1 MKLKR
6 FLTGVLSAV
15 MALSVCALPAAAA
28 ESQVTFDVNKN
39 VGSLTITKLEQT
51 QTQSEAGKGEGS
63 PLAGVTFT
71 AYKIADISQS
81 YEDGKPTLAYDLD
94 ATLKNKGLDNGI
106 FNGNSNGNSDMID
119 KNTGLIDSKLLYD
132 EINKTFSTLTADE
145 KAAMQKG
152 DPQKTNDAGVASFT
166 ELPLGIYM
174 IEETAAPSQILT
186 RTANF
191 VVSIPMVQTTENGQ
205 EWVYDVEAS
214 PKNVATY
221 GGVSLVKTG
230 TTAGSRAKAVAVPNV
245 LFRLDKE
252 TSDGVWEAVDLN
264 DAIRVTAGKNSQTE
278 EATTKGYLTT
288 SDTGTITIES
298 GLAPGK
304 YRFVEIS
311 ASNGYVANTDE
322 NANIFTVEKDSEGK
336 LVTKVGGQKVESVS
350 VTNEK
355 PDLDKNVADRKG
367 DTTNNGADYAIG
379 DAVPYTLTIYVPAN
393 IAKMATFKVVDTVK
407 ASQQAY
413 NEGSFKVTYNGG
425 TDGADIDI
433 PADKYAAAVITTD
446 AAKDVSSFTIDFKPK
461 GADGKVGGLDEAFA
475 GKAITITYTT
485 TLKDGAVTDK
495 SGNINKAQLSY
506 SNKTDIGADGK
517 EIPNPG
523 NPYEIHNES
532 VVYTFQTG
540 IYKVNESNA
549 AMQGVTFALYKAVDE
564 TTDKE
569 TTWTDN
575 SDEDGRNTKTGVT
588 FAGKNIEYASADEV
602 KAAGLNTA
610 KKWIKVY
617 EKESDANGKITYK
630 GLPNGV
636 YKWVETKT
644 QTGYNLLKE
653 PVDATLNV
661 NYKAEWTEGMSYSK
675 DGKLIKRTYDET
687 NTTYDNAAAEKSYT
701 VVNRRGFQ
709 LPVTGGFGT
718 LLFSGIGVL
727 LVLAGVA
734 VLFSMKKKNDRA

>member
-28 ESQVTFDVNKN
+28 ESQVTFDVSKT

-51 QTQSEAGKGEGS
+51 QTQSAAGKGEGS

-71 AYKIADISQS
+71 AYKIADIRQS
-81 YEDGKPTLAYDLD
+81 YEGGKPTLAYDLA
-94 ATLKNKGLDNGI
+94 ATLKGKELDDNI
-106 FNGNSNGNSDMID
+106 FNGTGMID
-119 KNTGLIDSKLLYD
+119 SQTGLIDSKKLYE
-132 EINKTFSTLTADE
+132 EINKTFSTLTDDE

-152 DPQKTNDAGVASFT
+152 EPQTTDKTGVASFKG
-166 ELPLGIYM
+166 LPLGIYM

-191 VVSIPMVQTTENGQ
+191 VVSIPMVQTTDNGQ
-205 EWVYDVEAS
+205 EWVYDVQAK

-230 TTAGSRAKAVAVPNV
+230 TTAGSRADVAVPNV

-252 TSDGVWEAVDLN
+252 TSDRAWEAVDLN
-264 DAIRVTAGKNSQTE
+264 DAIKVTVGKNSQTDD
-278 EATTKGYLTT
+278 ATKGYLTT
-288 SDTGTITIES
+288 SDKGTITIES

-322 NANIFTVEKDSEGK
+322 NANIFTVEKGSDGN
-336 LVTKVGGQKVESVS
+336 LVTKVGGKKVESVS

-355 PDLDKNVADRKG
+355 PDLNKIVAGRKG
-367 DTTNNGADYAIG
+367 GTTNNDADYAIG
-379 DAVPYTLTIYVPAN
+379 DTVPYTLTIYVPAN
-393 IAKMATFKVVDTVK
+393 IAKMATFKVVDTVT

-413 NEGSFKVTYNGG
+413 NKDSLKVTYNGG
-425 TDGADIDI
+425 TDGADIDV
-433 PADKYAAAVITTD
+433 PANIYEAVIATD
-446 AAKDVSSFTIDFKPK
+446 ATNNVSSFTIDFKPK
-461 GADGKVGGLDEAFA
+461 EANGKVGGLGETFA
-475 GKAITITYTT
+475 DKAITITYTT

-523 NPYEIHNES
+523 NPYEIHDES

-540 IYKVNESNA
+540 IYKVNESNTP
-549 AMQGVTFALYKAVDE
+549 MQGVTFALYKAVDE

-575 SDEDGRNTKTGVT
+575 SDGDGRDTKTGVT
-588 FAGKNIEYASADEV
+588 FAGRNIEYASADEV
-602 KAAGLNTA
+602 KAAGLDTA
-610 KKWIKVY
+610 NKWIKVY
-617 EKESDANGKITYK
+617 EKESDTEGKITYK

-644 QTGYNLLKE
+644 QTGYNLLKD

-661 NYKAEWTEGMSYSK
+661 SYKAEWTVGASYSE
-675 DGKLIKRTYDET
+675 DGTLIKRTYNEAT
-687 NTTYDNAAAEKSYT
+687 TTYDSDAAVKSYT

>member
-28 ESQVTFDVNKN
+28 ESQVTFDVNKK

-51 QTQSEAGKGEGS
+51 QTQSEEGKGEGS

-94 ATLKNKGLDNGI
+94 KTLKDKELNDSI
-106 FNGNSNGNSDMID
+106 FNGNLGMID
-119 KNTGLIDSKLLYD
+119 SKTGLIDSKLLYE
-132 EINKTFSTLTADE
+132 EINKTFSKLSESE
-145 KAAMQKG
+145 KATMKQGK
-152 DPQKTNDAGVASFT
+152 PQTTDKTGVASFKG
-166 ELPLGIYM
+166 LPLGIYM

-205 EWVYDVEAS
+205 EWVYDVQAK

-230 TTAGSRAKAVAVPNV
+230 TTAGNREDAVAVPNV

-252 TSDGVWEAVDLN
+252 TSNGTWEAVDLT
-264 DAIRVTAGKNSQTE
+264 DAIKVTAGKKSQTDG
-278 EATTKGYLTT
+278 ATTRGYLTT
-288 SDTGTITIES
+288 SDVGTITIES

-322 NANIFTVEKDSEGK
+322 NANIFTVEKGSDGN
-336 LVTKVGGQKVESVS
+336 LVTKVDNKKVESVP

-355 PDLDKNVADRKG
+355 PDLDKIVAGRKG
-367 DTTNNGADYAIG
+367 GTTNNDADYAIG
-379 DAVPYTLTIYVPAN
+379 DTVPYTLTIHVPAN

-425 TDGADIDI
+425 TDGADIDV
-433 PADKYAAAVITTD
+433 PANKYAAVAITTD
-446 AAKDVSSFTIDFKPK
+446 AANDVSSFTIDFKPK
-461 GADGKVGGLDEAFA
+461 DTDGKVGGLDNAFA

-523 NPYEIHNES
+523 NPYEIHDES

-540 IYKVNESNA
+540 IYKVNESNT
-549 AMQGVTFALYKAVDE
+549 AMQGVTFALYKEINTA
-564 TTDKE
+564 TDKE
-569 TTWTDN
+569 ITWTGD
-575 SDEDGRNTKTGVT
+575 DRNEKKGVT
-588 FAGKNIEYASADEV
+588 FAGRNIEYASADEV

-610 KKWIKVY
+610 NKWIKVY
-617 EKESDANGKITYK
+617 EKESDTEGKITYK

-661 NYKAEWTEGMSYSK
+661 TYKAEWTVGTSYSE

-687 NTTYDNAAAEKSYT
+687 TTTYDSAAAVKSYT

>member
-28 ESQVTFDVNKN
+28 ESQVTFDVNKK

-51 QTQSEAGKGEGS
+51 QTQSEEGRGEGS

-94 ATLKNKGLDNGI
+94 KTLKNKELNDSI
-106 FNGNSNGNSDMID
+106 FNGNLGMID
-119 KNTGLIDSKLLYD
+119 SKTGLIDSKLLYE
-132 EINKTFSTLTADE
+132 EINKTFSKLSESE
-145 KAAMQKG
+145 KATMKQVK
-152 DPQKTNDAGVASFT
+152 PQTTDKTGVASFKG
-166 ELPLGIYM
+166 LPLGIYM

-205 EWVYDVEAS
+205 EWVYDVQAK

-230 TTAGSRAKAVAVPNV
+230 TTAGNREDAVAVPNV

-252 TSDGVWEAVDLN
+252 TSNGTWEAVDLT
-264 DAIRVTAGKNSQTE
+264 DAIKVTAGKKSQTDG
-278 EATTKGYLTT
+278 ATTRGYLTT
-288 SDTGTITIES
+288 SDVGTITIES

-322 NANIFTVEKDSEGK
+322 NANIFTVEKGSDGN
-336 LVTKVGGQKVESVS
+336 LVTKVGDKQVESVS

-355 PDLDKNVADRKG
+355 PDLDKNVADQKG
-367 DTTNNGADYAIG
+367 GTTNNGADYAIG
-379 DAVPYTLTIYVPAN
+379 DAVPYTLTIHVPAN

-413 NEGSFKVTYNGG
+413 NQGSFKVTYNGG
-425 TDGADIDI
+425 ADGADIDV

-446 AAKDVSSFTIDFKPK
+446 ATNDVSSFTIDFKPK
-461 GADGKVGGLDEAFA
+461 DADRKVGGLDDTFA

-485 TLKDGAVTDK
+485 TLKDGAATNK

-506 SNKTDIGADGK
+506 SNKTDIDADGK

-532 VVYTFQTG
+532 IVYTFQTG
-540 IYKVNESNA
+540 IYKVNESNT
-549 AMQGVTFALYKAVDE
+549 AMQGVTFALYKEVD
-564 TTDKE
+564 TATDKE
-569 TTWTDN
+569 ITWTGD
-575 SDEDGRNTKTGVT
+575 DRNEKKGIT
-588 FAGKNIEYASADEV
+588 FAGKNIEYASDDEV
-602 KAAGLNTA
+602 KAAGLATA

-617 EKESDANGKITYK
+617 EKESGADGKITYK

-653 PVDATLNV
+653 PVDATLDV
-661 NYKAEWTEGMSYSK
+661 NYKAEWKVDTAYSK
-675 DGKLIKRTYDET
+675 DGKLIKRTYDEAS
-687 NTTYDNAAAEKSYT
+687 TTYNSDAAVKSYT

-734 VLFSMKKKNDRA
+734 VLFSMKKKNHRA

>member
-28 ESQVTFDVNKN
+28 ERQVTFDVNKK

-51 QTQSEAGKGEGS
+51 QTQSEEGRGEGS

-71 AYKIADISQS
+71 AYKIADIKQS
-81 YEDGKPTLAYDLD
+81 YEDGKATLAYDLN
-94 ATLKNKGLDNGI
+94 ATLKGKGLDNSI
-106 FNGNSNGNSDMID
+106 FNGNSSMID
-119 KNTGLIDSKLLYD
+119 SKTGLIDSKLLYD
-132 EINKTFSTLTADE
+132 EINKKFSTLTNDE
-145 KAAMQKG
+145 KAAMKQG
-152 DPQKTNDAGVASFT
+152 DPQTTNDAGVASFT

-205 EWVYDVEAS
+205 EWVYNVKAS

-230 TTAGSRAKAVAVPNV
+230 TTAGSRENGVAVPNV

-252 TSDGVWEAVDLN
+252 TSDGVWETVDLN
-264 DAIRVTAGKNSQTE
+264 DAIKVTAGKKSQTDDP
-278 EATTKGYLTT
+278 TTKGYLTT
-288 SDTGTITIES
+288 SDAGTITIES

-311 ASNGYVANTDE
+311 ASNGYVANTDA
-322 NANIFTVEKDSEGK
+322 NANIFTVEKDSDGS
-336 LVTKVGGQKVESVS
+336 LITKVGGKKVESVS

-355 PDLDKNVADRKG
+355 PDLDKKVPDQKG
-367 DTTNNGADYAIG
+367 GTTNNDADYAIG
-379 DAVPYTLTIYVPAN
+379 DAVPYTLTIHVPAN

-407 ASQQAY
+407 ASQQEY
-413 NEGSFKVTYNGG
+413 NKDSFKVTYNGG

-446 AAKDVSSFTIDFKPK
+446 TTNDVSSFTIDFKPK
-461 GADGKVGGLDEAFA
+461 GADEKVGGLDDTFA

-523 NPYEIHNES
+523 NPYEIHDES

-540 IYKVNESNA
+540 IYKVNESNT
-549 AMQGVTFALYKAVDE
+549 AMQGVTFALYKEVNTA
-564 TTDKE
+564 TDKE
-569 TTWTDN
+569 ITWTGD
-575 SDEDGRNTKTGVT
+575 DRNEKKGIT
-588 FAGKNIEYASADEV
+588 FAGKNTEYASDDEV

-617 EKESDANGKITYK
+617 EKESGEDGKITYK

-661 NYKAEWTEGMSYSK
+661 NYQAEWTVGTSYSE
-675 DGKLIKRTYDET
+675 DGTLIKRTYNEAT
-687 NTTYDNAAAEKSYT
+687 TTYDSDAAVKSYT

>member
-28 ESQVTFDVNKN
+28 ERQVTFDVNKK

-51 QTQSEAGKGEGS
+51 QTQSEAGTGEGS

-71 AYKIADISQS
+71 AYKIADIKQS
-81 YEDGKPTLAYDLD
+81 YEGGKATLAYDLA
-94 ATLKNKGLDNGI
+94 ATLKNKGLNDNI
-106 FNGNSNGNSDMID
+106 FNGTGMID
-119 KNTGLIDSKLLYD
+119 NKTGLIDSKKLYE
-132 EINKTFSTLTADE
+132 EINKTFGTLTDDE
-145 KAAMQKG
+145 KAAMKQG
-152 DPQKTNDAGVASFT
+152 DPQTTDKTGVASFKG
-166 ELPLGIYM
+166 LPLGIYM

-191 VVSIPMVQTTENGQ
+191 VVSIPMVQTTDNGQ
-205 EWVYDVEAS
+205 EWVYDVQAK

-230 TTAGSRAKAVAVPNV
+230 TTAGSRADAAVPNV

-252 TSDGVWEAVDLN
+252 TSDRAWEAVDLN
-264 DAIRVTAGKNSQTE
+264 DAIKVTVGKNSQTDD
-278 EATTKGYLTT
+278 ATKGYLTT
-288 SDTGTITIES
+288 SDAGTITIES

-311 ASNGYVANTDE
+311 ASNGYIANTDE

-336 LVTKVGGQKVESVS
+336 LVTKVGDKTVESVS

-355 PDLDKNVADRKG
+355 PDLDKKVADRKG
-367 DTTNNGADYAIG
+367 GTTNNDADYAIG
-379 DAVPYTLTIYVPAN
+379 DTVPYTLTIYVPAN

-413 NEGSFKVTYNGG
+413 NKDSFKVKYNGG
-425 TDGADIDI
+425 PNGADIDV
-433 PADKYAAAVITTD
+433 PADKYAAAVIATDTTN
-446 AAKDVSSFTIDFKPK
+446 DVSSFTIDFKPK
-461 GADGKVGGLDEAFA
+461 DTDGKVGGLDETFA

-523 NPYEIHNES
+523 NPYEIHDES

-540 IYKVNESNA
+540 IYKVNESDTP
-549 AMQGVTFALYKAVDE
+549 MQGVTFALYKEVDPA
-564 TTDKE
+564 TDTE
-569 TTWTDN
+569 IAWAGD
-575 SDEDGRNTKTGVT
+575 DRNEKKGIT

-602 KAAGLNTA
+602 KAAGLDTA
-610 KKWIKVY
+610 NKWIKVY
-617 EKESDANGKITYK
+617 EKESDTDGKITYK

-644 QTGYNLLKE
+644 QTGYNLLKD

-661 NYKAEWTEGMSYSK
+661 DYKAKWTVGTSYSE
-675 DGKLIKRTYDET
+675 DGTLIKRTYNEA
-687 NTTYDNAAAEKSYT
+687 TTIYDSAAAVKSYT
-701 VVNRRGFQ
+701 VVNRKGFQ

>member
-28 ESQVTFDVNKN
+28 ESQVTFDVNKK

-51 QTQSEAGKGEGS
+51 QKQSEAGNVEGS

-71 AYKIADISQS
+71 AYKIADIKQS
-81 YEDGKPTLAYDLD
+81 YEDGKATLAYDLA
-94 ATLKNKGLDNGI
+94 ATLKDKELEDSI
-106 FNGNSNGNSDMID
+106 FNGNSEMFDS
-119 KNTGLIDSKLLYD
+119 KTGLIDSKKLYE
-132 EINKTFSTLTADE
+132 EINKTFSKLSESE
-145 KAAMQKG
+145 KAAMKKG
-152 DPQKTNDAGVASFT
+152 EPQTTDNTGVASFK

-205 EWVYDVEAS
+205 EWVYDVKAS

-230 TTAGSRAKAVAVPNV
+230 TTAGNRADAVAVPNV

-252 TSDGVWEAVDLN
+252 TSGGTWEAVDLT
-264 DAIRVTAGKNSQTE
+264 DAIKVAAGTKSQTG

-288 SDTGTITIES
+288 SDAGTITIES

-322 NANIFTVEKDSEGK
+322 NANIFTVEKGSDGT
-336 LVTKVGGQKVESVS
+336 LVTKVGDKEVKSVP

-355 PDLDKNVADRKG
+355 PDLDKIVAGRKG
-367 DTTNNGADYAIG
+367 GTTNNDADYAIG
-379 DAVPYTLTIYVPAN
+379 DTVPYTLTIHVPAN

-425 TDGADIDI
+425 TDGADIDV
-433 PADKYAAAVITTD
+433 PANQYAAAVITTD
-446 AAKDVSSFTIDFKPK
+446 ATNDVSSFTIDFKPK
-461 GADGKVGGLDEAFA
+461 GADGKVGGLGETFE

-540 IYKVNESNA
+540 IYKVNESNT
-549 AMQGVTFALYKAVDE
+549 AMQGVTFALYKEVD
-564 TTDKE
+564 TATDKE
-569 TTWTDN
+569 ITWTGD
-575 SDEDGRNTKTGVT
+575 DRNEKKGIT
-588 FAGKNIEYASADEV
+588 FAGKNIEYASDDEV
-602 KAAGLNTA
+602 KAAGLATA

-617 EKESDANGKITYK
+617 EKESGADGKITYK

-661 NYKAEWTEGMSYSK
+661 NYKAEWKEDTAYSE

-687 NTTYDNAAAEKSYT
+687 NTIYDNAAAVKSYT

>member
-28 ESQVTFDVNKN
+28 ESQVTFDVNKK

-51 QTQSEAGKGEGS
+51 QKQSEAGNGEGS

-71 AYKIADISQS
+71 AYKIADIKQS
-81 YEDGKPTLAYDLD
+81 YEDGKATLAYDLA
-94 ATLKNKGLDNGI
+94 ATLKDKELEDSI
-106 FNGNSNGNSDMID
+106 FNGNSEMFDS
-119 KNTGLIDSKLLYD
+119 KTGLIDSKKLYE
-132 EINKTFSTLTADE
+132 EINKTFSKLSESE
-145 KAAMQKG
+145 KAAMEKG
-152 DPQKTNDAGVASFT
+152 EPQTTDNTGVASFK

-205 EWVYDVEAS
+205 EWVYDVKAS

-230 TTAGSRAKAVAVPNV
+230 TTAGNRADAVAVPNV

-252 TSDGVWEAVDLN
+252 TSGGTWEAVDLT
-264 DAIRVTAGKNSQTE
+264 DAIKVAAGTKSQTG

-288 SDTGTITIES
+288 SDAGTITIES

-322 NANIFTVEKDSEGK
+322 NANIFTVEKGSDGT
-336 LVTKVGGQKVESVS
+336 LVTKVGDKEVKSVP

-355 PDLDKNVADRKG
+355 PDLDKIVAGRKG
-367 DTTNNGADYAIG
+367 GTTNNDADYAIG
-379 DAVPYTLTIYVPAN
+379 DTVPYTLTIHVPAN

-425 TDGADIDI
+425 TDGADIDV
-433 PADKYAAAVITTD
+433 PANQYAAAVITTD
-446 AAKDVSSFTIDFKPK
+446 ATNDVSSFTIDFKPK
-461 GADGKVGGLDEAFA
+461 GADGKVGGLGETFE

-540 IYKVNESNA
+540 IYKVNESNT
-549 AMQGVTFALYKAVDE
+549 AMQGVTFALYKEVD
-564 TTDKE
+564 TATDKE
-569 TTWTDN
+569 ITWTGD
-575 SDEDGRNTKTGVT
+575 DRNEKKGIT
-588 FAGKNIEYASADEV
+588 FAGKNIEYASDDEV
-602 KAAGLNTA
+602 KAAGLATA

-617 EKESDANGKITYK
+617 EKESGADGKITYK

-661 NYKAEWTEGMSYSK
+661 NYKAEWKEDTAYSE

-687 NTTYDNAAAEKSYT
+687 NTIYDNAAAVKSYT

>member
-28 ESQVTFDVNKN
+28 ESQVTFDVNKK

-71 AYKIADISQS
+71 AYKIATISQS
-81 YEDGKPTLAYDLD
+81 YEGGKPTLAYDLA
-94 ATLKNKGLDNGI
+94 ATLKNKGLNDNI
-106 FNGNSNGNSDMID
+106 FNGTGMID
-119 KNTGLIDSKLLYD
+119 SKTGLIDSKSLYE
-132 EINKTFSTLTADE
+132 EINKTFSTLSDSE
-145 KAAMQKG
+145 KATMKRG
-152 DPQKTNDAGVASFT
+152 DPQTTNDDGVASFT
-166 ELPLGIYM
+166 KLPLGIYM

-191 VVSIPMVQTTENGQ
+191 VVSIPMVQTTDNGQ
-205 EWVYDVEAS
+205 EWVYDVQAK

-252 TSDGVWEAVDLN
+252 TSDGTWEAVDLT
-264 DAIRVTAGKNSQTE
+264 DAIKVTAGTKSQ
-278 EATTKGYLTT
+278 GYLTT
-288 SDTGTITIES
+288 SNEGTITIES

-322 NANIFTVEKDSEGK
+322 NANIFTVEKGSDGN
-336 LVTKVGGQKVESVS
+336 LVTKVDGTKVESVS

-355 PDLDKNVADRKG
+355 PDLDKKVPDRE
-367 DTTNNGADYAIG
+367 DATTNNDADYAIG

-407 ASQQAY
+407 ASQQEY
-413 NEGSFKVTYNGG
+413 NRDSFKVTYNGG
-425 TDGADIDI
+425 TDGADIDV
-433 PADKYAAAVITTD
+433 PANKYAAVAITTD
-446 AAKDVSSFTIDFKPK
+446 AANDVSSFTIDFKPK
-461 GADGKVGGLDEAFA
+461 DTDGKVGGLDNAFA

-523 NPYEIHNES
+523 NPYEIHDES

-540 IYKVNESNA
+540 IYKVNESNTP
-549 AMQGVTFALYKAVDE
+549 MQGVTFALYKAVDE

-569 TTWTDN
+569 TTWTDD
-575 SDEDGRNTKTGVT
+575 SDENGRKTKTGVT
-588 FAGKNIEYASADEV
+588 FAGRNIEYASADEV

-610 KKWIKVY
+610 NKWIKVY
-617 EKESDANGKITYK
+617 EKASDTDGKITYK

-661 NYKAEWTEGMSYSK
+661 NYQAEWTVGTSYSE
-675 DGKLIKRTYDET
+675 DGTLIKRTYNEAT
-687 NTTYDNAAAEKSYT
+687 TTYDSDAAVKSYT

>member
-15 MALSVCALPAAAA
+15 MALSVCALPAAA
-28 ESQVTFDVNKN
+28 ESQVTFDVNKT

-51 QTQSEAGKGEGS
+51 QTQSEAGNGEGS

-81 YEDGKPTLAYDLD
+81 YEGGKPTLVYDLD
-94 ATLKNKGLDNGI
+94 ATLKGKGLADSI
-106 FNGNSNGNSDMID
+106 FNGNSEMFDSE
-119 KNTGLIDSKLLYD
+119 TGLIDSKKLYE
-132 EINKTFSTLTADE
+132 EINKTFSKLSESE
-145 KAAMQKG
+145 KAAMKKG
-152 DPQKTNDAGVASFT
+152 EPQTTDNTGVASFKG
-166 ELPLGIYM
+166 LPLGIYM

-205 EWVYDVEAS
+205 EWVYDVQAK

-230 TTAGSRAKAVAVPNV
+230 TTAGSRANGVAVPNV

-252 TSDGVWEAVDLN
+252 TSNGVWEAVDLT
-264 DAIRVTAGKNSQTE
+264 DAIKVTAGTKSQTG

-288 SDTGTITIES
+288 SDAGTITIES

-311 ASNGYVANTDE
+311 ASNGYIANTDE

-336 LVTKVGGQKVESVS
+336 LVTKVGDKTVESVS

-355 PDLDKNVADRKG
+355 PDLDKKVADRKG
-367 DTTNNGADYAIG
+367 GTTNNDADYAIG
-379 DAVPYTLTIYVPAN
+379 DTVPYTLTIYVPEN

-413 NEGSFKVTYNGG
+413 NKDSFKVKYNGG
-425 TDGADIDI
+425 ADGVDIDV
-433 PADKYAAAVITTD
+433 PANQYAAAVIATDTTN
-446 AAKDVSSFTIDFKPK
+446 DVSSFTIDFKPK
-461 GADGKVGGLDEAFA
+461 DTDGKVGGLDEAFA

-485 TLKDGAVTDK
+485 TLKEGAVTDK

-523 NPYEIHNES
+523 NPYEIHDES

-540 IYKVNESNA
+540 IYKVNESNTP
-549 AMQGVTFALYKAVDE
+549 MQGVTFALYKAVDE

-569 TTWTDN
+569 ITWTGD
-575 SDEDGRNTKTGVT
+575 DRNEKKGVT
-588 FAGKNIEYASADEV
+588 FAGKKIEYASADEV
-602 KAAGLNTA
+602 KAAGLGTT

-617 EKESDANGKITYK
+617 EKESDTEGKITYK

-661 NYKAEWTEGMSYSK
+661 NYKAEWTVGTAYSK
-675 DGKLIKRTYDET
+675 EGKLIKRTYDKT
-687 NTTYDNAAAEKSYT
+687 KTTYDNDAAVKSYT
-701 VVNRRGFQ
+701 VVNRKGFQ

>member
-28 ESQVTFDVNKN
+28 ESQVTFDVNKK

-51 QTQSEAGKGEGS
+51 QTQSEAGTVEGS

-81 YEDGKPTLAYDLD
+81 YEGGKATLAYDLN
-94 ATLKNKGLDNGI
+94 ATLKGKGLDDSI
-106 FNGNSNGNSDMID
+106 FNGNSGMID
-119 KNTGLIDSKLLYD
+119 IKTGLIDSKSLYE
-132 EINKTFSTLTADE
+132 EINKTFSKLTNDE
-145 KAAMQKG
+145 KAAMKQGK
-152 DPQKTNDAGVASFT
+152 PQTTDKTGVASFT

-191 VVSIPMVQTTENGQ
+191 VVSIPMVQTTDNGQ
-205 EWVYDVEAS
+205 EWVYDVQAK

-230 TTAGSRAKAVAVPNV
+230 TTAGNREDAVAVPNV

-252 TSDGVWEAVDLN
+252 TSNGVWEAVDLN
-264 DAIRVTAGKNSQTE
+264 DAIKVTAGKKSQTDD
-278 EATTKGYLTT
+278 ATTKGYLTT
-288 SDTGTITIES
+288 SDVGTITIES

-322 NANIFTVEKDSEGK
+322 NANIFTVEKDSAGK
-336 LVTKVGGQKVESVS
+336 LVTKVGDKQVESVS

-355 PDLDKNVADRKG
+355 PDLDKNVADQKG
-367 DTTNNGADYAIG
+367 GTTNNGADYAIG
-379 DAVPYTLTIYVPAN
+379 DAVPYTLTIHVPAN

-413 NEGSFKVTYNGG
+413 NKDSLKVTYNDETG
-425 TDGADIDI
+425 GADINV
-433 PADKYAAAVITTD
+433 PADKYEAVIATD
-446 AAKDVSSFTIDFKPK
+446 ATNDVSSFTIDFKPK
-461 GADGKVGGLDEAFA
+461 GADGKVGGLGDDFA

-523 NPYEIHNES
+523 KPYEIHDES

-540 IYKVNESNA
+540 IYKVNESNT
-549 AMQGVTFALYKAVDE
+549 AMQGVTFALYKEVD
-564 TTDKE
+564 TATDKE
-569 TTWTDN
+569 ITWTD
-575 SDEDGRNTKTGVT
+575 DDRNEKKGIT
-588 FAGKNIEYASADEV
+588 FAGKNIEYASDDEV
-602 KAAGLNTA
+602 KAAGLGTT

-617 EKESDANGKITYK
+617 EKASDTDGKITYK

-644 QTGYNLLKE
+644 QTGYNLLKD

-661 NYKAEWTEGMSYSK
+661 GYKAEWTVGTSYSE
-675 DGKLIKRTYDET
+675 DGTLIKRTYNET
-687 NTTYDNAAAEKSYT
+687 KTTYDKDAAVKSYT
-701 VVNRRGFQ
+701 VVNRKGFQ

>member
-28 ESQVTFDVNKN
+28 ESQVTFDVNKK

-81 YEDGKPTLAYDLD
+81 YEGGKATLAYDLN
-94 ATLKNKGLDNGI
+94 ATLKGKGLDNSI
-106 FNGNSNGNSDMID
+106 FNGNSSMID
-119 KNTGLIDSKLLYD
+119 SKTGLIDSKLLYD
-132 EINKTFSTLTADE
+132 EINKKFSTLTNDE
-145 KAAMQKG
+145 KAAMKQG
-152 DPQKTNDAGVASFT
+152 DPQTTNDAGVASFT

-205 EWVYDVEAS
+205 EWVYNVKAS

-230 TTAGSRAKAVAVPNV
+230 TTAGSRENGVAVPNV

-252 TSDGVWEAVDLN
+252 TSDGVWETVDLN
-264 DAIRVTAGKNSQTE
+264 DAIKVTAGKKSQTDDP
-278 EATTKGYLTT
+278 TTKGYLTT
-288 SDTGTITIES
+288 SDAGTITIES

-311 ASNGYVANTDE
+311 ASNGYVANTDA
-322 NANIFTVEKDSEGK
+322 NANIFTVEKDSDGS
-336 LVTKVGGQKVESVS
+336 LITKVGGKKVESVS

-355 PDLDKNVADRKG
+355 PDLEKKVPDRK
-367 DTTNNGADYAIG
+367 DATTNNDADYAIG
-379 DAVPYTLTIYVPAN
+379 DAVPYTLTIHVPAN

-407 ASQQAY
+407 ASQQEY
-413 NEGSFKVTYNGG
+413 NKDSFKVTYNGG

-446 AAKDVSSFTIDFKPK
+446 TTNDVSSFTIDFKPK
-461 GADGKVGGLDEAFA
+461 GADEKVGGLDDTFA

-523 NPYEIHNES
+523 NPYEIHDES

-540 IYKVNESNA
+540 IYKVNESNT
-549 AMQGVTFALYKAVDE
+549 AMQGVTFALYKEVNTA
-564 TTDKE
+564 TDKE
-569 TTWTDN
+569 ITWTGDDHN
-575 SDEDGRNTKTGVT
+575 EKKGIT
-588 FAGKNIEYASADEV
+588 FAGKNTEYASDDEV

-617 EKESDANGKITYK
+617 EKESGEDGKITYK

-661 NYKAEWTEGMSYSK
+661 NYQAEWTVGTSYSE
-675 DGKLIKRTYDET
+675 DGTLIKRTYNEAT
-687 NTTYDNAAAEKSYT
+687 TTYDSDAAVKSYT

>member
-28 ESQVTFDVNKN
+28 ESQVTFDVNKK

-81 YEDGKPTLAYDLD
+81 YEGGKATLAYDLN
-94 ATLKNKGLDNGI
+94 ATLKGKGLDNSI
-106 FNGNSNGNSDMID
+106 FNGNSSMID
-119 KNTGLIDSKLLYD
+119 SKTGLIDSKLLYD
-132 EINKTFSTLTADE
+132 EINKKFCTLTNDE
-145 KAAMQKG
+145 KAAMKQG
-152 DPQKTNDAGVASFT
+152 DPQTTNDAGVASFT

-205 EWVYDVEAS
+205 EWVYNVKAS

-230 TTAGSRAKAVAVPNV
+230 TTAGSRENGVAVPNV

-252 TSDGVWEAVDLN
+252 TSDGVWETVDLN
-264 DAIRVTAGKNSQTE
+264 DAIKVTAGKKSQTDDP
-278 EATTKGYLTT
+278 TTKGYLTT
-288 SDTGTITIES
+288 SDAGTITIES

-311 ASNGYVANTDE
+311 ASNGYVANTDA
-322 NANIFTVEKDSEGK
+322 NANIFTVEKDSDGS
-336 LVTKVGGQKVESVS
+336 LITKVGGKKVESVS

-355 PDLDKNVADRKG
+355 PDLEKKVPDRK
-367 DTTNNGADYAIG
+367 DATTNNDADYAIG
-379 DAVPYTLTIYVPAN
+379 DAVPYTLTIHVPAN

-407 ASQQAY
+407 ASQQEY
-413 NEGSFKVTYNGG
+413 NKDSFKVTYNGG

-446 AAKDVSSFTIDFKPK
+446 TTNDVSSFTIDFKPK
-461 GADGKVGGLDEAFA
+461 GADEKVGGLDDTFA

-523 NPYEIHNES
+523 NPYEIHDES

-540 IYKVNESNA
+540 IYKVNESNT
-549 AMQGVTFALYKAVDE
+549 AMQGVTFALYKEVNTA
-564 TTDKE
+564 TDKE
-569 TTWTDN
+569 ITWTGD
-575 SDEDGRNTKTGVT
+575 DRNEKKGIT
-588 FAGKNIEYASADEV
+588 FAGKNTEYASDDEV

-617 EKESDANGKITYK
+617 EKESGEDGKITYK

-661 NYKAEWTEGMSYSK
+661 NYQAEWTVGTSYSE
-675 DGKLIKRTYDET
+675 DGTLIKRTYNEAT
-687 NTTYDNAAAEKSYT
+687 TTYDSDAAVKSYT

>member
-28 ESQVTFDVNKN
+28 ERQVTFDVNKN

-106 FNGNSNGNSDMID
+106 FNGNSDMID
-119 KNTGLIDSKLLYD
+119 IKTGLIDSQLLYN
-132 EINKTFSTLTADE
+132 EINKTFSALTDVE
-145 KAAMQKG
+145 KATMKQG
-152 DPQKTNDAGVASFT
+152 DPQTTNDAGVASFT
-166 ELPLGIYM
+166 ALPLGIYM

-205 EWVYDVEAS
+205 EWVYDVKAR

-230 TTAGSRAKAVAVPNV
+230 TTAGSRENGVAVPNV

-252 TSDGVWEAVDLN
+252 TSDGVWETVDLN
-264 DAIRVTAGKNSQTE
+264 DAIKVTAGKKSQTDD
-278 EATTKGYLTT
+278 ATTKGYLTT
-288 SDTGTITIES
+288 SVAGTITIES

-336 LVTKVGGQKVESVS
+336 LVTKVGGKQVESVS

-355 PDLDKNVADRKG
+355 PDLDKKIPDRK
-367 DTTNNGADYAIG
+367 DNTTNNDADYAIG
-379 DAVPYTLTIYVPAN
+379 DAVPYTLTIQVPAN

-413 NEGSFKVTYNGG
+413 NKDSFKVTYNDG
-425 TDGADIDI
+425 TGGADMDV

-446 AAKDVSSFTIDFKPK
+446 TTNDVSSFTIDFKPK
-461 GADGKVGGLDEAFA
+461 GADGKVGGLDKTFA

-485 TLKDGAVTDK
+485 TLKDGAVTNK

-506 SNKTDIGADGK
+506 SNKTDIDADGK
-517 EIPNPG
+517 EIQNPG
-523 NPYEIHNES
+523 TPYEIHNES

-540 IYKVNESNA
+540 IYKVNESNTP
-549 AMQGVTFALYKAVDE
+549 MQGVTFALYKEVDE

-575 SDEDGRNTKTGVT
+575 SDGDGRDTKTGVT

-602 KAAGLNTA
+602 KAAGLDTA
-610 KKWIKVY
+610 KKWIKVC
-617 EKESDANGKITYK
+617 EKESDTDGKITYK
-630 GLPNGV
+630 GLSNGV

-661 NYKAEWTEGMSYSK
+661 NYTAAWTVGTLYSE
-675 DGKLIKRTYDET
+675 DGKLIRRTYDE
-687 NTTYDNAAAEKSYT
+687 NKTTYDNDAAVKSYT

>member
-28 ESQVTFDVNKN
+28 ESQVTFDVNKK

-51 QTQSEAGKGEGS
+51 QTQSEAGTGEGS

-81 YEDGKPTLAYDLD
+81 YEGGKATLAYDLN
-94 ATLKNKGLDNGI
+94 ATLKGKGLDDSI
-106 FNGNSNGNSDMID
+106 FNGNSGMID
-119 KNTGLIDSKLLYD
+119 IKTGLIDSKSLYE
-132 EINKTFSTLTADE
+132 EINKTFSKLTNDE
-145 KAAMQKG
+145 KAAMKQGK
-152 DPQKTNDAGVASFT
+152 PQTTDKTGVASFT

-191 VVSIPMVQTTENGQ
+191 VVSIPMVQTTDNGQ
-205 EWVYDVEAS
+205 EWVYDVKAR

-230 TTAGSRAKAVAVPNV
+230 TTAGNRADAVAVPNV

-252 TSDGVWEAVDLN
+252 TSDGTWDAVDLT
-264 DAIRVTAGKNSQTE
+264 DAIKVTAGTKSQTNDV
-278 EATTKGYLTT
+278 TTKGYLTT
-288 SDTGTITIES
+288 SNEGTITIDS

-322 NANIFTVEKDSEGK
+322 NANIFTVEKDSAGK
-336 LVTKVGGQKVESVS
+336 LVTKVGDKQVESVS

-355 PDLDKNVADRKG
+355 PDLDKKVPDRK
-367 DTTNNGADYAIG
+367 DATTNNDADYAIG
-379 DAVPYTLTIYVPAN
+379 DAVPYTLTIHVPAN
-393 IAKMATFKVVDTVK
+393 IAKMATFKVVDTVT

-413 NEGSFKVTYNGG
+413 NADSFKVTYNGG
-425 TDGADIDI
+425 ADGADIDV
-433 PADKYAAAVITTD
+433 PADKYAAAVIATDTTN
-446 AAKDVSSFTIDFKPK
+446 DVSSFTIDFKPK

-506 SNKTDIGADGK
+506 SNKTDIDADGK
-517 EIPNPG
+517 EIQNPG
-523 NPYEIHNES
+523 TPYEIHDES

-540 IYKVNESNA
+540 IYKVNESNTP
-549 AMQGVTFALYKAVDE
+549 MQGVTFALYKEVDPA
-564 TTDKE
+564 TDTEIK
-569 TTWTDN
+569 WTGD
-575 SDEDGRNTKTGVT
+575 DRNEKKGIT
-588 FAGKNIEYASADEV
+588 FAGKNIEYASDDEV
-602 KAAGLNTA
+602 KAAGLGTT

-617 EKESDANGKITYK
+617 EKASDTDGKITYK

-644 QTGYNLLKE
+644 QTGYNLLKD

-661 NYKAEWTEGMSYSK
+661 GYKAEWTVGTSYSE
-675 DGKLIKRTYDET
+675 DGTLIKRTYDE
-687 NTTYDNAAAEKSYT
+687 NKTTYDNDAAVKSYT

>member
-28 ESQVTFDVNKN
+28 ESQVTFDVNKK

-81 YEDGKPTLAYDLD
+81 YEGGKATLAYDLN
-94 ATLKNKGLDNGI
+94 ATLKGKGLDNSI
-106 FNGNSNGNSDMID
+106 FNGNSSMID
-119 KNTGLIDSKLLYD
+119 SKTGLIDSKLLYD
-132 EINKTFSTLTADE
+132 EINKKFSTLTNDE
-145 KAAMQKG
+145 KAAMKQG
-152 DPQKTNDAGVASFT
+152 DPQTTNDAGVASFT

-205 EWVYDVEAS
+205 EWVYNVKAS

-230 TTAGSRAKAVAVPNV
+230 TTAGSRENGVAVPNV

-252 TSDGVWEAVDLN
+252 TSDGVWETVDLN
-264 DAIRVTAGKNSQTE
+264 DAIKVTAGKKSQTDDP
-278 EATTKGYLTT
+278 TTKGYLTT
-288 SDTGTITIES
+288 SDAGTITIES

-311 ASNGYVANTDE
+311 ASNGYVANTDA
-322 NANIFTVEKDSEGK
+322 NANIFTVEKDSDGS
-336 LVTKVGGQKVESVS
+336 LITKVGGKKVESVS

-355 PDLDKNVADRKG
+355 PDLDKKVPDRK
-367 DTTNNGADYAIG
+367 DATTNNDADYAIG
-379 DAVPYTLTIYVPAN
+379 DAVPYTLTIHVPAN

-407 ASQQAY
+407 ASQQEY
-413 NEGSFKVTYNGG
+413 NKDSFKVTYNGG

-446 AAKDVSSFTIDFKPK
+446 TKNDVSSFTIDFKPK
-461 GADGKVGGLDEAFA
+461 GADEKVGGLDDTFA

-523 NPYEIHNES
+523 NPYEIHDES

-540 IYKVNESNA
+540 IYKVNESNT
-549 AMQGVTFALYKAVDE
+549 AMQGVTFALYKEVNTA
-564 TTDKE
+564 TDKE
-569 TTWTDN
+569 ITWTGD
-575 SDEDGRNTKTGVT
+575 DRNEKKGIT
-588 FAGKNIEYASADEV
+588 FAGKNTEYASDDEV

-617 EKESDANGKITYK
+617 EKESGEDGKITYK

-661 NYKAEWTEGMSYSK
+661 NYQAEWTVGTSYSE
-675 DGKLIKRTYDET
+675 DGTLIKRTYNEAT
-687 NTTYDNAAAEKSYT
+687 TTYDSDAAVKSYT

>member
-28 ESQVTFDVNKN
+28 ESQVTFDVNKK

-81 YEDGKPTLAYDLD
+81 YEGGKATLAYDLN
-94 ATLKNKGLDNGI
+94 ATLKGKGLDNSI
-106 FNGNSNGNSDMID
+106 FNGNSSMID
-119 KNTGLIDSKLLYD
+119 SKTGLIDSKLLYD
-132 EINKTFSTLTADE
+132 EINKKFSTLTNDE
-145 KAAMQKG
+145 KAAMKQG
-152 DPQKTNDAGVASFT
+152 DPQTTNDAGVASFT

-205 EWVYDVEAS
+205 EWVYNVKAS

-230 TTAGSRAKAVAVPNV
+230 TTAGSRENGVAVPNV

-252 TSDGVWEAVDLN
+252 TSDGVWETVDLN
-264 DAIRVTAGKNSQTE
+264 DAIKVTAGKKSQTDDP
-278 EATTKGYLTT
+278 TTKGYLTT
-288 SDTGTITIES
+288 SDAGTITIES

-311 ASNGYVANTDE
+311 ASNGYVANTDA
-322 NANIFTVEKDSEGK
+322 NANIFTVEKDSDGS
-336 LVTKVGGQKVESVS
+336 LITKVGGKKVESVS

-355 PDLDKNVADRKG
+355 PDLDKKVPDRK
-367 DTTNNGADYAIG
+367 DATTNNDADYAIG
-379 DAVPYTLTIYVPAN
+379 DAVPYTLTIHVPAN

-407 ASQQAY
+407 ASQQEY
-413 NEGSFKVTYNGG
+413 NKDSFKVTYNGG

-446 AAKDVSSFTIDFKPK
+446 TTNDVSSFTIDFKPK
-461 GADGKVGGLDEAFA
+461 GADEKVGGLDDTFA

-523 NPYEIHNES
+523 NPYEIHDES

-540 IYKVNESNA
+540 IYKVNESNT
-549 AMQGVTFALYKAVDE
+549 AMQGVTFALYKEVNTA
-564 TTDKE
+564 TDKE
-569 TTWTDN
+569 ITWTGDDCN
-575 SDEDGRNTKTGVT
+575 EKKGIT
-588 FAGKNIEYASADEV
+588 FAGKNTEYASDDEV

-617 EKESDANGKITYK
+617 EKESGEDGKITYK

-661 NYKAEWTEGMSYSK
+661 NYQAEWTVGTSYSE
-675 DGKLIKRTYDET
+675 DGTLIKRTYNEAT
-687 NTTYDNAAAEKSYT
+687 TTYDSDAAVKSYT

>member
-28 ESQVTFDVNKN
+28 ESQVTFDVNKK

-51 QTQSEAGKGEGS
+51 QKQSEAGNGEGS

-71 AYKIADISQS
+71 AYKIADIKQS
-81 YEDGKPTLAYDLD
+81 YEDGKATLAYDLA
-94 ATLKNKGLDNGI
+94 ATLKDKELEDSI
-106 FNGNSNGNSDMID
+106 FNGNSEMFDS
-119 KNTGLIDSKLLYD
+119 KTGLIDSKKLYE
-132 EINKTFSTLTADE
+132 EINKTFSKLSESE
-145 KAAMQKG
+145 KAAMKKG
-152 DPQKTNDAGVASFT
+152 EPQTTDNTGVASFK

-174 IEETAAPSQILT
+174 IEENAAPSQILT

-205 EWVYDVEAS
+205 EWVYDVKAS

-230 TTAGSRAKAVAVPNV
+230 TTAGNRADAVAVPNV

-252 TSDGVWEAVDLN
+252 TSGGTWEAVDLT
-264 DAIRVTAGKNSQTE
+264 DAIKVAAGTKSQTG

-288 SDTGTITIES
+288 SDAGTITIES

-322 NANIFTVEKDSEGK
+322 NANIFTVEKGSDGT
-336 LVTKVGGQKVESVS
+336 LVTKVGDKEVKSVP

-355 PDLDKNVADRKG
+355 PDLDKIVAGRKG
-367 DTTNNGADYAIG
+367 GTTNNDADYAIG
-379 DAVPYTLTIYVPAN
+379 DTVPYTLTIHVPAN

-425 TDGADIDI
+425 TDGADIDV
-433 PADKYAAAVITTD
+433 PANQYAAAVITTD
-446 AAKDVSSFTIDFKPK
+446 ATNDVSSFTIDFKPK
-461 GADGKVGGLDEAFA
+461 GADGKVGGLGETFE

-540 IYKVNESNA
+540 IYKVNESNT
-549 AMQGVTFALYKAVDE
+549 AMQGVTFALYKEVD
-564 TTDKE
+564 TATDKE
-569 TTWTDN
+569 ITWTGD
-575 SDEDGRNTKTGVT
+575 DRNEKKGIT
-588 FAGKNIEYASADEV
+588 FAGKNIEYASDDEV
-602 KAAGLNTA
+602 KAAGLATA

-617 EKESDANGKITYK
+617 EKESGADGKITYK

-661 NYKAEWTEGMSYSK
+661 NYKAEWKEDTAYSE

-687 NTTYDNAAAEKSYT
+687 NTIYDNAAAVKSYT

>member
-28 ESQVTFDVNKN
+28 ESQVTFDVNKK

-81 YEDGKPTLAYDLD
+81 YEGGKATLAYDLN
-94 ATLKNKGLDNGI
+94 ATLKGKGLDNSI
-106 FNGNSNGNSDMID
+106 FNGNLSMID
-119 KNTGLIDSKLLYD
+119 SKTGLIDSKLLYD
-132 EINKTFSTLTADE
+132 EINKKFSTLTNDE
-145 KAAMQKG
+145 KAAMKQG
-152 DPQKTNDAGVASFT
+152 DPQTTNDAGVASFT

-205 EWVYDVEAS
+205 EWVYNVKAS

-230 TTAGSRAKAVAVPNV
+230 TTAGSRENGVAVPNV

-252 TSDGVWEAVDLN
+252 TSDGVWETVDLN
-264 DAIRVTAGKNSQTE
+264 DAIKVTAGKKSQTDDP
-278 EATTKGYLTT
+278 TTKGYLTT
-288 SDTGTITIES
+288 SDAGTITIES

-311 ASNGYVANTDE
+311 ASNGYVANTDA
-322 NANIFTVEKDSEGK
+322 NANIFTVEKDSDGS
-336 LVTKVGGQKVESVS
+336 LITKVGGKKVESVS

-355 PDLDKNVADRKG
+355 PDLDKKVPDRK
-367 DTTNNGADYAIG
+367 DATTNNDADYAIG
-379 DAVPYTLTIYVPAN
+379 DAVPYTLTIHVPAN

-407 ASQQAY
+407 ASQQEY
-413 NEGSFKVTYNGG
+413 NKDSFKVTYNGG

-446 AAKDVSSFTIDFKPK
+446 TTNDVSSFTIDFKPK
-461 GADGKVGGLDEAFA
+461 GADEKVGGLDDTFA

-523 NPYEIHNES
+523 NPYEIHDES

-540 IYKVNESNA
+540 IYKVNESNT
-549 AMQGVTFALYKAVDE
+549 AMQGVTFALYKEVNTA
-564 TTDKE
+564 TDKE
-569 TTWTDN
+569 ITWTGD
-575 SDEDGRNTKTGVT
+575 DRNEKKGIT
-588 FAGKNIEYASADEV
+588 FAGKNTEYASDDEV

-617 EKESDANGKITYK
+617 EKESGEDGKITYK

-661 NYKAEWTEGMSYSK
+661 NYQAEWTVGTSYSE
-675 DGKLIKRTYDET
+675 DGTLIKRTYNEAT
-687 NTTYDNAAAEKSYT
+687 TTYDSDAAVKSYT

>member
-28 ESQVTFDVNKN
+28 ESQVTFDVHKD

-94 ATLKNKGLDNGI
+94 KTLKDKGLTDSI
-106 FNGNSNGNSDMID
+106 FNGNQGMID
-119 KNTGLIDSKLLYD
+119 SETGLIDSKSLYK
-132 EINKTFSTLTADE
+132 EINKTFSTLTDDE
-145 KAAMQKG
+145 KAAMKKG
-152 DPQKTNDAGVASFT
+152 DPQTTNNAGVASFT
-166 ELPLGIYM
+166 KLPLGIYM

-205 EWVYDVEAS
+205 EWVYDVKAS

-252 TSDGVWEAVDLN
+252 TSGGTWEAVDLT
-264 DAIRVTAGKNSQTE
+264 DAIKVTAGTKSQ
-278 EATTKGYLTT
+278 GYLTT
-288 SDTGTITIES
+288 SNEGTITIES

-322 NANIFTVEKDSEGK
+322 NANIFTVEKGSDGN
-336 LVTKVGGQKVESVS
+336 LVTKVDGTKVESVS

-355 PDLDKNVADRKG
+355 PDLDKKVPDRE
-367 DTTNNGADYAIG
+367 DATTNNDADYAIG

-407 ASQQAY
+407 ASQQEY
-413 NEGSFKVTYNGG
+413 NRDSFKVTYNGG

-446 AAKDVSSFTIDFKPK
+446 TTNDVSSFTIDFKPK
-461 GADGKVGGLDEAFA
+461 GADGKVGGLGDDFA

-523 NPYEIHNES
+523 NPYEIHDES

-540 IYKVNESNA
+540 IYKVNESNT
-549 AMQGVTFALYKAVDE
+549 AMQGVTFALYKEVNTA
-564 TTDKE
+564 TDKE
-569 TTWTDN
+569 ITWTGD
-575 SDEDGRNTKTGVT
+575 DRNEKKGIT
-588 FAGKNIEYASADEV
+588 FAGKNTEYASDDEV

-617 EKESDANGKITYK
+617 EKESGEDGKITYK

-661 NYKAEWTEGMSYSK
+661 NYQAEWTVGTSYSE
-675 DGKLIKRTYDET
+675 DGTLIKRTYNEAT
-687 NTTYDNAAAEKSYT
+687 TTYDSDAAVKSYT

>member
-28 ESQVTFDVNKN
+28 ESQVTFDVNKK

-81 YEDGKPTLAYDLD
+81 YEGGKATLAYDLN
-94 ATLKNKGLDNGI
+94 ATLKGKGLDNSI
-106 FNGNSNGNSDMID
+106 FNGNSSMID
-119 KNTGLIDSKLLYD
+119 SKTGLIDSKLLYD
-132 EINKTFSTLTADE
+132 GINKKFSTLTNDE
-145 KAAMQKG
+145 KAAMKQG
-152 DPQKTNDAGVASFT
+152 DPQTTNDAGVASFT

-205 EWVYDVEAS
+205 EWVYNVKAS

-230 TTAGSRAKAVAVPNV
+230 TTAGSRENGVAVPNV

-252 TSDGVWEAVDLN
+252 TSDGVWETVDLN
-264 DAIRVTAGKNSQTE
+264 DAIKVTAGKKSQTDDP
-278 EATTKGYLTT
+278 TTKGYLTT
-288 SDTGTITIES
+288 SDAGTITIES

-311 ASNGYVANTDE
+311 ASNGYVANTDA
-322 NANIFTVEKDSEGK
+322 NANIFTVEKDSDGS
-336 LVTKVGGQKVESVS
+336 LITKVGGKKVESVS

-355 PDLDKNVADRKG
+355 PDLDKKVPDRK
-367 DTTNNGADYAIG
+367 DATTNNDADYAIG
-379 DAVPYTLTIYVPAN
+379 DAVPYTLTIHVPAN

-407 ASQQAY
+407 ASQQEY
-413 NEGSFKVTYNGG
+413 NKDSFKVTYNGG

-446 AAKDVSSFTIDFKPK
+446 TTNDVSSFTIDFKPK
-461 GADGKVGGLDEAFA
+461 GADEKVGGLDDTFA

-523 NPYEIHNES
+523 NPYEIHDES

-540 IYKVNESNA
+540 IYKVNESNT
-549 AMQGVTFALYKAVDE
+549 AMQGVTFALYKEVNTA
-564 TTDKE
+564 TDKE
-569 TTWTDN
+569 ITWTGD
-575 SDEDGRNTKTGVT
+575 DRNEKKGIT
-588 FAGKNIEYASADEV
+588 FAGKNTEYASDDEV

-617 EKESDANGKITYK
+617 EKESGEDGKITYK

-661 NYKAEWTEGMSYSK
+661 NYQAEWTVGTSYSE
-675 DGKLIKRTYDET
+675 DGTLIKRTYNEAT
-687 NTTYDNAAAEKSYT
+687 TTYDSDAAVKSYT

>member
-28 ESQVTFDVNKN
+28 ERQVTFDVNKEK
-39 VGSLTITKLEQT
+39 GSLTITKLEQT
-51 QTQSEAGKGEGS
+51 QAQSEAGNGEGS

-81 YEDGKPTLAYDLD
+81 YEGGKPTLAYDLD

-205 EWVYDVEAS
+205 EWVYDVKAS

-230 TTAGSRAKAVAVPNV
+230 TTAGNREDAVAVPNV

-252 TSDGVWEAVDLN
+252 TSDDVWEAVDLT
-264 DAIRVTAGKNSQTE
+264 DAIKVTAGKKSQTDG
-278 EATTKGYLTT
+278 ATTRGYLTT
-288 SDTGTITIES
+288 SDVGTITIES

-322 NANIFTVEKDSEGK
+322 NANIFTVEKGSDGT
-336 LVTKVGGQKVESVS
+336 LVTKVGDKEVKSVP

-355 PDLDKNVADRKG
+355 PDLDKIVAGRKG
-367 DTTNNGADYAIG
+367 GTTNNDADYAIG
-379 DAVPYTLTIYVPAN
+379 DTVPYTLTIHVPAN

-413 NEGSFKVTYNGG
+413 NKDSLKVTYNDETG
-425 TDGADIDI
+425 GADINV
-433 PADKYAAAVITTD
+433 PADKYEAVIATD
-446 AAKDVSSFTIDFKPK
+446 ATNDVSSFTIDFKPK
-461 GADGKVGGLDEAFA
+461 GADGKVGGLGDDFA

-523 NPYEIHNES
+523 KPYEIHDES

-540 IYKVNESNA
+540 IYKVNESNT
-549 AMQGVTFALYKAVDE
+549 AMQSVTFALYKEVD
-564 TTDKE
+564 TATDKE
-569 TTWTDN
+569 ITWTD
-575 SDEDGRNTKTGVT
+575 DDRNEKKGIT
-588 FAGKNIEYASADEV
+588 FAGKNIEYASDDEV
-602 KAAGLNTA
+602 KAAGLATA

-617 EKESDANGKITYK
+617 EKESGADGKITYK

-661 NYKAEWTEGMSYSK
+661 TYKAKWTVGTSYLE
-675 DGKLIKRTYDET
+675 DGTLIKRTYDET
-687 NTTYDNAAAEKSYT
+687 NTIYDNAAAVKSYT

-734 VLFSMKKKNDRA
+734 VLFSMKKKNDRT

>member
-28 ESQVTFDVNKN
+28 ESQVTFDVNKK

-81 YEDGKPTLAYDLD
+81 YEGGKATLAYDLN
-94 ATLKNKGLDNGI
+94 ATLKGKGLDNSI
-106 FNGNSNGNSDMID
+106 FNGNSSMID
-119 KNTGLIDSKLLYD
+119 SKTGLIDSKLLYD
-132 EINKTFSTLTADE
+132 EINKKFSTLTNDE
-145 KAAMQKG
+145 KAAMKQG
-152 DPQKTNDAGVASFT
+152 DPQTTNDAGVASFT

-205 EWVYDVEAS
+205 EWVYNVKAS

-230 TTAGSRAKAVAVPNV
+230 TTAGSRENGVAVPNV

-252 TSDGVWEAVDLN
+252 TSDGVWETVDLN
-264 DAIRVTAGKNSQTE
+264 DAIKVTAGKKSQTDDP
-278 EATTKGYLTT
+278 TTKGYLTT
-288 SDTGTITIES
+288 SDAGTITIES

-311 ASNGYVANTDE
+311 ASNGYVANTDA
-322 NANIFTVEKDSEGK
+322 NANIFTVEKDSDGS
-336 LVTKVGGQKVESVS
+336 LITKVGGKKVESVS

-355 PDLDKNVADRKG
+355 PDLEKKVPDRK
-367 DTTNNGADYAIG
+367 DATTNNDADYAIG
-379 DAVPYTLTIYVPAN
+379 DAVPYTLTIHVPAN

-407 ASQQAY
+407 ASQQEY
-413 NEGSFKVTYNGG
+413 NKDSFKVTYNGG

-446 AAKDVSSFTIDFKPK
+446 TTNDVSSFTIDFKPK
-461 GADGKVGGLDEAFA
+461 GADEKVGGLDDTFA

-506 SNKTDIGADGK
+506 SNKTDIGTDGK

-523 NPYEIHNES
+523 NPYEIHDES

-540 IYKVNESNA
+540 IYKVNESNT
-549 AMQGVTFALYKAVDE
+549 AMQGVTFALYKEVNTA
-564 TTDKE
+564 TDKE
-569 TTWTDN
+569 ITWTGD
-575 SDEDGRNTKTGVT
+575 DRNEKKGIT
-588 FAGKNIEYASADEV
+588 FAGKNTEYASDDEV

-617 EKESDANGKITYK
+617 EKESGEDGKITYK

-661 NYKAEWTEGMSYSK
+661 NYQAEWTVGTSYSE
-675 DGKLIKRTYDET
+675 DGTLIKRTYNEAT
-687 NTTYDNAAAEKSYT
+687 TTYDSDAAVKSYT

>member
-6 FLTGVLSAV
+6 FLTGVLSVV

-28 ESQVTFDVNKN
+28 ESQVTFDVHKD

-94 ATLKNKGLDNGI
+94 KTLKDKGLTDSI
-106 FNGNSNGNSDMID
+106 FNGNQGMID
-119 KNTGLIDSKLLYD
+119 SETGLIDSKSLYK
-132 EINKTFSTLTADE
+132 EINKTFSTLTDDE
-145 KAAMQKG
+145 KAAMKKG
-152 DPQKTNDAGVASFT
+152 DPQTTNNAGVASFT
-166 ELPLGIYM
+166 KLPLGIYM

-205 EWVYDVEAS
+205 EWVYDVKAS

-252 TSDGVWEAVDLN
+252 TSGGTWEAVDLT
-264 DAIRVTAGKNSQTE
+264 DAIKVTAGTKSQ
-278 EATTKGYLTT
+278 GYLTT
-288 SDTGTITIES
+288 SNEGTITIES

-322 NANIFTVEKDSEGK
+322 NANIFTVEKGSDGN
-336 LVTKVGGQKVESVS
+336 LVTKVDGMKVESVS

-355 PDLDKNVADRKG
+355 PDLDKKVPDRE
-367 DTTNNGADYAIG
+367 DATTNNDADYAIG

-407 ASQQAY
+407 ASQQEY
-413 NEGSFKVTYNGG
+413 NRDSFKVTYNGG

-446 AAKDVSSFTIDFKPK
+446 TTNDVSSFTIDFKPK
-461 GADGKVGGLDEAFA
+461 GADGKVGGLGDDFA

-523 NPYEIHNES
+523 NPYEIHDES

-540 IYKVNESNA
+540 IYKVNESNT
-549 AMQGVTFALYKAVDE
+549 AMQGVTFALYKEVNTA
-564 TTDKE
+564 TDKE
-569 TTWTDN
+569 ITWTGD
-575 SDEDGRNTKTGVT
+575 DRNEKKGIT
-588 FAGKNIEYASADEV
+588 FAGKNTEYASDDEV

-617 EKESDANGKITYK
+617 EKESGEDGKITYK

-661 NYKAEWTEGMSYSK
+661 NYQAEWTVGTSYSE
-675 DGKLIKRTYDET
+675 DGTLIKRTYNEAT
-687 NTTYDNAAAEKSYT
+687 TTYDSDAAVKSYT

>member
-28 ESQVTFDVNKN
+28 ERQVTFDVNKK

-51 QTQSEAGKGEGS
+51 QTQSEAGTGEGS

-71 AYKIADISQS
+71 AYKIADIKQS
-81 YEDGKPTLAYDLD
+81 YEGGKATLAYDLA
-94 ATLKNKGLDNGI
+94 ATLKNKGLNDNI
-106 FNGNSNGNSDMID
+106 FNGTGMID
-119 KNTGLIDSKLLYD
+119 NKTGLIDSKKLYE
-132 EINKTFSTLTADE
+132 EINKTFGTLTDDE
-145 KAAMQKG
+145 KAAMKQG
-152 DPQKTNDAGVASFT
+152 DPQTTDKTGVASFKG
-166 ELPLGIYM
+166 LPLGIYM

-191 VVSIPMVQTTENGQ
+191 VVSIPMVQTTDNGQ
-205 EWVYDVEAS
+205 EWVYDVQAK

-230 TTAGSRAKAVAVPNV
+230 TTAGSRADAAVPNV

-252 TSDGVWEAVDLN
+252 TSDRAWEAVDLN
-264 DAIRVTAGKNSQTE
+264 DAIKVTVGENSQTDD
-278 EATTKGYLTT
+278 ATKGYLTT
-288 SDTGTITIES
+288 SDAGTITIES

-311 ASNGYVANTDE
+311 ASNGYIANTDE

-336 LVTKVGGQKVESVS
+336 LVTKVGDKTVESVS

-355 PDLDKNVADRKG
+355 PDLDKKVADRKG
-367 DTTNNGADYAIG
+367 GTTNNDADYAIG
-379 DAVPYTLTIYVPAN
+379 DTVPYTLTIYVPAN

-413 NEGSFKVTYNGG
+413 NKDSFKVKYNGG
-425 TDGADIDI
+425 PNGADIDV
-433 PADKYAAAVITTD
+433 PADKYAAAVIATDTTN
-446 AAKDVSSFTIDFKPK
+446 DVSSFTIDFKPK
-461 GADGKVGGLDEAFA
+461 DTDGKVGGLDETFA

-523 NPYEIHNES
+523 NPYEIHDES

-540 IYKVNESNA
+540 IYKVNESDTP
-549 AMQGVTFALYKAVDE
+549 MQGVTFALYKEVDPA
-564 TTDKE
+564 TDTE
-569 TTWTDN
+569 IAWAGD
-575 SDEDGRNTKTGVT
+575 DRNEKKGIT

-602 KAAGLNTA
+602 KAAGLDTA
-610 KKWIKVY
+610 NKWIKVY
-617 EKESDANGKITYK
+617 EKESDTDGKITYK

-644 QTGYNLLKE
+644 QTGYNLLKD

-661 NYKAEWTEGMSYSK
+661 DYKAKWTVGTSNSE
-675 DGKLIKRTYDET
+675 DGTLIKRTYNEA
-687 NTTYDNAAAEKSYT
+687 TTIYDSAAAVKSYT
-701 VVNRRGFQ
+701 VVNRKGFQ

>member
-28 ESQVTFDVNKN
+28 ESQVTFDVNKT

-81 YEDGKPTLAYDLD
+81 YEGGKATLAYDLA
-94 ATLKNKGLDNGI
+94 ATLKNNGLNDNI
-106 FNGNSNGNSDMID
+106 FNGTGMID
-119 KNTGLIDSKLLYD
+119 NKTGLIDSKKLYE
-132 EINKTFSTLTADE
+132 EINKTFGTLTDDE
-145 KAAMQKG
+145 KAAMKQG
-152 DPQKTNDAGVASFT
+152 DPQTTDKTGVASFKG
-166 ELPLGIYM
+166 LPLGIYM

-205 EWVYDVEAS
+205 EWVYDVKAS

-230 TTAGSRAKAVAVPNV
+230 TTVGSRATAVAVPNV

-264 DAIRVTAGKNSQTE
+264 DAIKVTVGKNSQTDD
-278 EATTKGYLTT
+278 ATKGYLTT
-288 SDTGTITIES
+288 SDKGTITIDS

-322 NANIFTVEKDSEGK
+322 NANIFTVEKDSDGT
-336 LVTKVGGQKVESVS
+336 LVTKVDGTKVESVS

-355 PDLDKNVADRKG
+355 PDLNKKVADRKG
-367 DTTNNGADYAIG
+367 DTTNNDADYAIG
-379 DAVPYTLTIYVPAN
+379 DTVPYTLTIYVPAN

-413 NEGSFKVTYNGG
+413 NKDSFKVTYNDGLN
-425 TDGADIDI
+425 GADMDV
-433 PADKYAAAVITTD
+433 PANQYAAVAITTD
-446 AAKDVSSFTIDFKPK
+446 AANDVSSFTIDFKPK
-461 GADGKVGGLDEAFA
+461 DTDGKVGGLGETFA

-495 SGNINKAQLSY
+495 TGNINKAQLSY

-523 NPYEIHNES
+523 NPYEIHDES

-540 IYKVNESNA
+540 IYKVNESNTP
-549 AMQGVTFALYKAVDE
+549 MQGVTFALYKAVDE

-575 SDEDGRNTKTGVT
+575 SDGDGRDTKTGIT
-588 FAGKNIEYASADEV
+588 FAGKNIEYASDDEV
-602 KAAGLNTA
+602 KAAGLATA

-617 EKESDANGKITYK
+617 EKESDTDGKITYK

-653 PVDATLNV
+653 PVDATLDV
-661 NYKAEWTEGMSYSK
+661 NYKAEWTVDTAYSK
-675 DGKLIKRTYDET
+675 DGKLIKRTYDKAK
-687 NTTYDNAAAEKSYT
+687 TTYDNDAAVKSYT
-701 VVNRRGFQ
+701 VVNRKGFQ

>member
-15 MALSVCALPAAAA
+15 MALSVCALPAAA
-28 ESQVTFDVNKN
+28 ESQVTFDVTKK

-94 ATLKNKGLDNGI
+94 ATLKGKGLADSI
-106 FNGNSNGNSDMID
+106 FNGTGMID
-119 KNTGLIDSKLLYD
+119 NKTGLIDSKKLYE
-132 EINKTFSTLTADE
+132 EINKTFSTLTDDE
-145 KAAMQKG
+145 KAAMKKG
-152 DPQKTNDAGVASFT
+152 EPQTTDNTGVASFT

-205 EWVYDVEAS
+205 EWVYDVKAS

-230 TTAGSRAKAVAVPNV
+230 TTAGNRADAVAVPNV

-252 TSDGVWEAVDLN
+252 TSDDTWEAVDLT
-264 DAIRVTAGKNSQTE
+264 DAIKVTAGTKSQTGDV
-278 EATTKGYLTT
+278 TTKGYLTT
-288 SDTGTITIES
+288 SDKGTITIDS

-311 ASNGYVANTDE
+311 ASNGYIANTDE

-336 LVTKVGGQKVESVS
+336 LVTKVGGKKVESVS

-355 PDLDKNVADRKG
+355 PDLDKKVADRKG
-367 DTTNNGADYAIG
+367 DTTNNDADYAIG
-379 DAVPYTLTIYVPAN
+379 DTVPYTLTIYVPAN

-413 NEGSFKVTYNGG
+413 NKDSFKVKYNGG
-425 TDGADIDI
+425 ADGVDIDV
-433 PADKYAAAVITTD
+433 PANQYAAVAITTD
-446 AAKDVSSFTIDFKPK
+446 EASDVSSFTIDFKPK
-461 GADGKVGGLDEAFA
+461 DTDGIVGGLDEAFA

-506 SNKTDIGADGK
+506 SNKTDIDADGK
-517 EIPNPG
+517 EIQNPG
-523 NPYEIHNES
+523 TPYEIYDES

-540 IYKVNESNA
+540 IYKVNESNTP
-549 AMQGVTFALYKAVDE
+549 MQGVTFALYKEVDPA
-564 TTDKE
+564 TDTEIK
-569 TTWTDN
+569 WTGD
-575 SDEDGRNTKTGVT
+575 DRNEKKGIT
-588 FAGKNIEYASADEV
+588 FAGKNIEYASDDEV
-602 KAAGLNTA
+602 KAAGLGTT

-617 EKESDANGKITYK
+617 EKASDTDGKITYK

-644 QTGYNLLKE
+644 QTGYNLLKD
-653 PVDATLNV
+653 PVDATLDV
-661 NYKAEWTEGMSYSK
+661 NYKAEWTVGTSYSE
-675 DGKLIKRTYDET
+675 DGTLIKRTYNEAT
-687 NTTYDNAAAEKSYT
+687 TTYDSAAAVKSYT

>member
-28 ESQVTFDVNKN
+28 ESQVTFDVNKK

-81 YEDGKPTLAYDLD
+81 YEGGKPTLAYDLD
-94 ATLKNKGLDNGI
+94 KTLKDKELNDGI
-106 FNGNSNGNSDMID
+106 FNGNLGMID
-119 KNTGLIDSKLLYD
+119 SKTGLIDSKLLYD

-152 DPQKTNDAGVASFT
+152 NPQTTNDAGVASFT
-166 ELPLGIYM
+166 DLPLGIYM

-191 VVSIPMVQTTENGQ
+191 VVSIPMVQTTDNGQ
-205 EWVYDVEAS
+205 EWVYDVQAK

-230 TTAGSRAKAVAVPNV
+230 TTAGSRADAAVPNV

-252 TSDGVWEAVDLN
+252 TSDRAWEAVDLN
-264 DAIRVTAGKNSQTE
+264 DAIKVTVGKNSQTDD
-278 EATTKGYLTT
+278 ATKGYLTT
-288 SDTGTITIES
+288 SDAGTITIES

-336 LVTKVGGQKVESVS
+336 LVTKVGDKTVESVS

-367 DTTNNGADYAIG
+367 DTANNGADYAIG
-379 DAVPYTLTIYVPAN
+379 DAVPYTLTIHVPAN

-413 NEGSFKVTYNGG
+413 NQGSFKVTYNGG
-425 TDGADIDI
+425 TGGADIDV

-446 AAKDVSSFTIDFKPK
+446 TTKDVSSFTIDFKPK
-461 GADGKVGGLDEAFA
+461 SADEKVGGLDKTFA

-485 TLKDGAVTDK
+485 TLQEGAATDK

-506 SNKTDIGADGK
+506 SNKTDIDADGK

-540 IYKVNESNA
+540 IYKVNESNT
-549 AMQGVTFALYKAVDE
+549 AMQGVTFALYKEVD
-564 TTDKE
+564 TATDKE
-569 TTWTDN
+569 ITWTGD
-575 SDEDGRNTKTGVT
+575 DRNEKKGIT
-588 FAGKNIEYASADEV
+588 FAGKNIEYASDDEV
-602 KAAGLNTA
+602 KAAGLATA

-617 EKESDANGKITYK
+617 EKESDTEGKITYK

-644 QTGYNLLKE
+644 QTGYNLLKD

-661 NYKAEWTEGMSYSK
+661 DYKAKWTVGTSYSE

-687 NTTYDNAAAEKSYT
+687 NTIYDNAAAVKSYT

>member
-28 ESQVTFDVNKN
+28 ESQVTFDVSKT

-51 QTQSEAGKGEGS
+51 QTQSAAGKGEGS

-81 YEDGKPTLAYDLD
+81 YEGGKATLAYDLA
-94 ATLKNKGLDNGI
+94 ATLKGKKLDNSI
-106 FNGNSNGNSDMID
+106 FNGNSEMID
-119 KNTGLIDSKLLYD
+119 RKTGLIDSKKLYE
-132 EINKTFSTLTADE
+132 EINKTFGTLTDDE
-145 KAAMQKG
+145 KAAMKQG
-152 DPQKTNDAGVASFT
+152 DPQTTDKTGVASFKG
-166 ELPLGIYM
+166 LPLGIYM

-191 VVSIPMVQTTENGQ
+191 VVSIPMVQTTDNGQ
-205 EWVYDVEAS
+205 EWVYDVQAK

-230 TTAGSRAKAVAVPNV
+230 TTAGSRADAAVPNV

-252 TSDGVWEAVDLN
+252 TSDDTWEAVDLT
-264 DAIRVTAGKNSQTE
+264 DAIKVTAGTKSQTGDV
-278 EATTKGYLTT
+278 TTKGYLTT
-288 SDTGTITIES
+288 SDKGTITIDS

-322 NANIFTVEKDSEGK
+322 NANIFTVEKDSNGT
-336 LVTKVGGQKVESVS
+336 LVTKVKGTKVEFVL

-355 PDLDKNVADRKG
+355 PDLNKKVADRKG
-367 DTTNNGADYAIG
+367 DTTNNDADYAIG
-379 DAVPYTLTIYVPAN
+379 DTVPYTLTIYVPAN

-413 NEGSFKVTYNGG
+413 NKDSFKVTYNGG
-425 TDGADIDI
+425 EDGADINV
-433 PADKYAAAVITTD
+433 PADKYAAAVIATDTTN
-446 AAKDVSSFTIDFKPK
+446 DVSSFTIDFKPK
-461 GADGKVGGLDEAFA
+461 GADEKVGGLDEAFA

-523 NPYEIHNES
+523 NPYEIHDES

-540 IYKVNESNA
+540 IYKVNESNT

-564 TTDKE
+564 ATDKE
-569 TTWTDN
+569 TTWTDD
-575 SDEDGRNTKTGVT
+575 SDGDGRDTKTGVT
-588 FAGKNIEYASADEV
+588 FAGRNIEYASADEV
-602 KAAGLNTA
+602 KAAGLDTA
-610 KKWIKVY
+610 NKWIKVY
-617 EKESDANGKITYK
+617 EKESDTEGKITYK

-661 NYKAEWTEGMSYSK
+661 NYKAEWTVGTAYSK
-675 DGKLIKRTYDET
+675 EGKLIKRTYDKT
-687 NTTYDNAAAEKSYT
+687 KTTYDNDAAVKSYT
-701 VVNRRGFQ
+701 VVNRKGFQ

-734 VLFSMKKKNDRA
+734 VLFSMKKKNDRT

>member
-28 ESQVTFDVNKN
+28 ESLVTFDVNKK

-81 YEDGKPTLAYDLD
+81 YEGGKATLAYDLN
-94 ATLKNKGLDNGI
+94 ATLKGKGLDNSI
-106 FNGNSNGNSDMID
+106 FNGNSSMID
-119 KNTGLIDSKLLYD
+119 SKTGLIDSKLLYD
-132 EINKTFSTLTADE
+132 EINKKFSTLTNDE
-145 KAAMQKG
+145 KAAMKQG
-152 DPQKTNDAGVASFT
+152 DPQTTNDAGVASFT

-205 EWVYDVEAS
+205 EWVYNVKAS

-230 TTAGSRAKAVAVPNV
+230 TTAGSRENGVAVPNV

-252 TSDGVWEAVDLN
+252 TSDGVWETVDLN
-264 DAIRVTAGKNSQTE
+264 DAIKVTAGKKSQTDDP
-278 EATTKGYLTT
+278 TTKGYLTT
-288 SDTGTITIES
+288 SDAGTITIES

-311 ASNGYVANTDE
+311 ASNGYVANTDA
-322 NANIFTVEKDSEGK
+322 NANIFTVEKDSDGS
-336 LVTKVGGQKVESVS
+336 LITKVGGKKVESVS

-355 PDLDKNVADRKG
+355 PDLDKKVPDRK
-367 DTTNNGADYAIG
+367 DATTNNDADYAIG
-379 DAVPYTLTIYVPAN
+379 DAVPYTLTIHVPAN

-407 ASQQAY
+407 ASQQEY
-413 NEGSFKVTYNGG
+413 NKDSFKVTYNGG

-446 AAKDVSSFTIDFKPK
+446 TTNDVSSFTIDFKPK
-461 GADGKVGGLDEAFA
+461 GADEKVGGLDDTFA

-523 NPYEIHNES
+523 NPYEIHDES

-540 IYKVNESNA
+540 IYKVNESNT
-549 AMQGVTFALYKAVDE
+549 AMQGVTFALYKEVNTA
-564 TTDKE
+564 TDKE
-569 TTWTDN
+569 ITWTGD
-575 SDEDGRNTKTGVT
+575 DRNEKKGIT
-588 FAGKNIEYASADEV
+588 FAGKNTEYASDDEV

-617 EKESDANGKITYK
+617 EKESGEDGKITYK

-661 NYKAEWTEGMSYSK
+661 NYQAEWTVGTSYSE
-675 DGKLIKRTYDET
+675 DGTLIKRTYNEAT
-687 NTTYDNAAAEKSYT
+687 TTYDSDAAVKSYT

>member
-28 ESQVTFDVNKN
+28 ESQVTFDVNKK

-51 QTQSEAGKGEGS
+51 QKQSEAGNGEGS

-71 AYKIADISQS
+71 AYKIADIKQS
-81 YEDGKPTLAYDLD
+81 YEDGKATLAYDLA
-94 ATLKNKGLDNGI
+94 ATLKDKELEDSI
-106 FNGNSNGNSDMID
+106 FNGNSEMFDS
-119 KNTGLIDSKLLYD
+119 KTGLIDSKKLYE
-132 EINKTFSTLTADE
+132 EINKTFSKLSESE
-145 KAAMQKG
+145 KAAMKKG
-152 DPQKTNDAGVASFT
+152 EPQTTDNTGVASFK

-205 EWVYDVEAS
+205 EWVYDVKAS

-230 TTAGSRAKAVAVPNV
+230 TTAGNRADAVAVPNV

-252 TSDGVWEAVDLN
+252 TSGGTWEAVDLT
-264 DAIRVTAGKNSQTE
+264 DAIKVAAGTKSQTG

-288 SDTGTITIES
+288 SDAGTITIES

-322 NANIFTVEKDSEGK
+322 NANIFTVEKGSDGT
-336 LVTKVGGQKVESVS
+336 LVTKVGDKEVKSVP

-355 PDLDKNVADRKG
+355 PDLDKIVAGRKG
-367 DTTNNGADYAIG
+367 GTTNNDADYAIG
-379 DAVPYTLTIYVPAN
+379 DTVPYTLTIHVPAN

-425 TDGADIDI
+425 TDGADIDV
-433 PADKYAAAVITTD
+433 PANQYAAAVITTD
-446 AAKDVSSFTIDFKPK
+446 ATNDVSSFTIDFKPK
-461 GADGKVGGLDEAFA
+461 GADGKVGGLGETFE

-540 IYKVNESNA
+540 IYKVNESNT
-549 AMQGVTFALYKAVDE
+549 AMQGVTFALYKEVD
-564 TTDKE
+564 TATDKE
-569 TTWTDN
+569 ITWTGD
-575 SDEDGRNTKTGVT
+575 DRNEKKGIT
-588 FAGKNIEYASADEV
+588 FAGKNIEYASDDEV
-602 KAAGLNTA
+602 KAAGLATA

-617 EKESDANGKITYK
+617 EKESGADGKITYK
-630 GLPNGV
+630 G
-636 YKWVETKT
+636 
-644 QTGYNLLKE
+644 NL
-653 PVDATLNV
+653 
-661 NYKAEWTEGMSYSK
+661 
-675 DGKLIKRTYDET
+675 
-687 NTTYDNAAAEKSYT
+687 
-701 VVNRRGFQ
+701 
-709 LPVTGGFGT
+709 
-718 LLFSGIGVL
+718 
-727 LVLAGVA
+727 
-734 VLFSMKKKNDRA
+734 

>member
-28 ESQVTFDVNKN
+28 ESQVTFDVNKK

-81 YEDGKPTLAYDLD
+81 YEGGKATLAYDLN
-94 ATLKNKGLDNGI
+94 ATLKGKGLDNSI
-106 FNGNSNGNSDMID
+106 FNGNSSMID
-119 KNTGLIDSKLLYD
+119 SKTGLIDSKLLYD
-132 EINKTFSTLTADE
+132 EINKKFSTLTNDE
-145 KAAMQKG
+145 KAAMKQG
-152 DPQKTNDAGVASFT
+152 NPQTTNDAGVASFT

-205 EWVYDVEAS
+205 EWVYNVKAS

-230 TTAGSRAKAVAVPNV
+230 TTAGSRENGVAVPNV

-252 TSDGVWEAVDLN
+252 TSDGVWETVDLN
-264 DAIRVTAGKNSQTE
+264 DAIKVTAGKKSQTDDP
-278 EATTKGYLTT
+278 TTKGYLTT
-288 SDTGTITIES
+288 SDAGTITIES

-311 ASNGYVANTDE
+311 ASNGYVANTDA
-322 NANIFTVEKDSEGK
+322 NANIFTVEKDSDGS
-336 LVTKVGGQKVESVS
+336 LITKVGGKKVESVS

-355 PDLDKNVADRKG
+355 PDLDKKVPDRK
-367 DTTNNGADYAIG
+367 DATTNNDADYAIG
-379 DAVPYTLTIYVPAN
+379 DAVPYTLTIHVPAN

-407 ASQQAY
+407 ASQQEY
-413 NEGSFKVTYNGG
+413 NKDSFKVTYNGG

-446 AAKDVSSFTIDFKPK
+446 TTNDVSSFTIDFKPK
-461 GADGKVGGLDEAFA
+461 GADEKVGGLDDTFA

-523 NPYEIHNES
+523 NPYEIHDES

-540 IYKVNESNA
+540 IYKVNESNT
-549 AMQGVTFALYKAVDE
+549 AMQGVTFALYKEVNTA
-564 TTDKE
+564 TDKE
-569 TTWTDN
+569 ITWAGD
-575 SDEDGRNTKTGVT
+575 DRNEKKGIT
-588 FAGKNIEYASADEV
+588 FAGKNTEYASDDEV

-617 EKESDANGKITYK
+617 EKESGEDGKITYK

-661 NYKAEWTEGMSYSK
+661 NYQAEWTVGTSYSE
-675 DGKLIKRTYDET
+675 DGTLIKRTYNEAT
-687 NTTYDNAAAEKSYT
+687 TTYDSDAAVKSYT

>member
-28 ESQVTFDVNKN
+28 ESQVTFDVNKK

-81 YEDGKPTLAYDLD
+81 YEGGKATLAYDLN
-94 ATLKNKGLDNGI
+94 ATLKGKGLDNSI
-106 FNGNSNGNSDMID
+106 FNGNSSMID
-119 KNTGLIDSKLLYD
+119 SKTGLIDSKLLYD
-132 EINKTFSTLTADE
+132 EINKKFSTLTNDE
-145 KAAMQKG
+145 KAAMKQG
-152 DPQKTNDAGVASFT
+152 DPQTTNDAGVASFT

-205 EWVYDVEAS
+205 EWVYNVKAS

-230 TTAGSRAKAVAVPNV
+230 TTAGSRENGVAVPNV

-252 TSDGVWEAVDLN
+252 TSDGVWETVDLN
-264 DAIRVTAGKNSQTE
+264 DAIKVTAGKKSQTDDP
-278 EATTKGYLTT
+278 TTKGYLTT
-288 SDTGTITIES
+288 SDAGTITIES

-311 ASNGYVANTDE
+311 ASNGYVANTDA
-322 NANIFTVEKDSEGK
+322 NANIFTVEKDSDGS
-336 LVTKVGGQKVESVS
+336 LITKVGGKNVESVS

-355 PDLDKNVADRKG
+355 PDLEKKVPDRK
-367 DTTNNGADYAIG
+367 DATTNNDADYAIG
-379 DAVPYTLTIYVPAN
+379 DAVPYTLTIHVPAN

-407 ASQQAY
+407 ASQQEY
-413 NEGSFKVTYNGG
+413 NKDSFKVTYNGG

-446 AAKDVSSFTIDFKPK
+446 TTNDVSSFTIDFKPK
-461 GADGKVGGLDEAFA
+461 GADEKVGGLDDTFA

-523 NPYEIHNES
+523 NPYEIHDES

-540 IYKVNESNA
+540 IYKVNESNT
-549 AMQGVTFALYKAVDE
+549 AMQGVTFALYKEVNTA
-564 TTDKE
+564 TDKE
-569 TTWTDN
+569 ITWTGD
-575 SDEDGRNTKTGVT
+575 DRNEKKGIT
-588 FAGKNIEYASADEV
+588 FAGKNTEYASDDEV

-617 EKESDANGKITYK
+617 EKESGEDGKITYK

-661 NYKAEWTEGMSYSK
+661 NYQAEWTVGTSYSE
-675 DGKLIKRTYDET
+675 DGTLIKRTYNEAT
-687 NTTYDNAAAEKSYT
+687 TTYDSDAAVKSYT

>member
-15 MALSVCALPAAAA
+15 MALSVCALPAAA
-28 ESQVTFDVNKN
+28 ESQVTFDVTKK

-51 QTQSEAGKGEGS
+51 QTQSEEDKGEGS

-94 ATLKNKGLDNGI
+94 ATLKGKGLDDSI
-106 FNGNSNGNSDMID
+106 FNGTGMID
-119 KNTGLIDSKLLYD
+119 NKTGLIDSKKLYE
-132 EINKTFSTLTADE
+132 EINKTFSKLSESE
-145 KAAMQKG
+145 KVAMKKG
-152 DPQKTNDAGVASFT
+152 EPQTTDKTGVASFKG
-166 ELPLGIYM
+166 LPLGIYM

-205 EWVYDVEAS
+205 EWVYDVKAR

-230 TTAGSRAKAVAVPNV
+230 TTAGSRADAAVPNV

-252 TSDGVWEAVDLN
+252 TSNGAWEAVDLT
-264 DAIRVTAGKNSQTE
+264 DAIKVTVGKNSQTDD
-278 EATTKGYLTT
+278 ATKGYLTT
-288 SDTGTITIES
+288 SDKGTITIDS

-322 NANIFTVEKDSEGK
+322 NANIFTVEKDSNGT
-336 LVTKVGGQKVESVS
+336 LVTKVNGTKVESVP

-355 PDLDKNVADRKG
+355 PDLDKKVADRKG
-367 DTTNNGADYAIG
+367 DTTNNDADYAIG
-379 DAVPYTLTIYVPAN
+379 DTVPYTLTIYVPAN

-413 NEGSFKVTYNGG
+413 NKDSFKVTYNGG
-425 TDGADIDI
+425 ADGADMDV
-433 PADKYAAAVITTD
+433 PANQYAAVAITTD
-446 AAKDVSSFTIDFKPK
+446 TTNDVSSFTIDFKPK

-495 SGNINKAQLSY
+495 TGNINKAQLSY

-517 EIPNPG
+517 EILNPG
-523 NPYEIHNES
+523 APYEIHDES

-540 IYKVNESNA
+540 IYKVNESNTP
-549 AMQGVTFALYKAVDE
+549 MQGVTFALYKAVDE

-569 TTWTDN
+569 TTWTDD
-575 SDEDGRNTKTGVT
+575 SDGNGRNTKTGVT

-602 KAAGLNTA
+602 KAAGLNTDN
-610 KKWIKVY
+610 KWIKVY
-617 EKESDANGKITYK
+617 EKASDTDGKITYK

-661 NYKAEWTEGMSYSK
+661 GYTAGWTVDAAYSK
-675 DGKLIKRTYDET
+675 DGKLIKRTYDKT
-687 NTTYDNAAAEKSYT
+687 KTTYDIDAAVKSYT

>member
-28 ESQVTFDVNKN
+28 ESQVTFDVNKK

-81 YEDGKPTLAYDLD
+81 YEGGKATLAYDLN
-94 ATLKNKGLDNGI
+94 ATLKGKGLDNSI
-106 FNGNSNGNSDMID
+106 FNGNSSMID
-119 KNTGLIDSKLLYD
+119 SKTGLIDSKLLYD
-132 EINKTFSTLTADE
+132 EINKKFSTLTNDE
-145 KAAMQKG
+145 KAAMKQG
-152 DPQKTNDAGVASFT
+152 DPQTTNDAGVASFT

-205 EWVYDVEAS
+205 EWVYNVKAS

-230 TTAGSRAKAVAVPNV
+230 TTAGSRENGVAVPNV

-252 TSDGVWEAVDLN
+252 TSDGVWETVDLN
-264 DAIRVTAGKNSQTE
+264 DAIKVTAGKKSQTDDP
-278 EATTKGYLTT
+278 TTKGYLTT
-288 SDTGTITIES
+288 SDAGIITIES

-311 ASNGYVANTDE
+311 ASNGYVANTDA
-322 NANIFTVEKDSEGK
+322 NANIFTVEKDSDGS
-336 LVTKVGGQKVESVS
+336 LITKVGGKKVESVS

-355 PDLDKNVADRKG
+355 PDLDKKVPDRK
-367 DTTNNGADYAIG
+367 DATTNNDADYAIG
-379 DAVPYTLTIYVPAN
+379 DAVPYTLTIHVPAN

-407 ASQQAY
+407 ASQQEY
-413 NEGSFKVTYNGG
+413 NKDSFKVTYNGG

-446 AAKDVSSFTIDFKPK
+446 TTNDVSSFTIDFKPK
-461 GADGKVGGLDEAFA
+461 GADEKVGGLDDTFA

-523 NPYEIHNES
+523 NPYEIHDES

-540 IYKVNESNA
+540 IYKVNESNT
-549 AMQGVTFALYKAVDE
+549 AMQGVTFALYKEVNTA
-564 TTDKE
+564 TDKE
-569 TTWTDN
+569 ITWTGD
-575 SDEDGRNTKTGVT
+575 DRNEKKGIT
-588 FAGKNIEYASADEV
+588 FAGKNTEYASDDEV

-617 EKESDANGKITYK
+617 EKESGEDGKITYK

-653 PVDATLNV
+653 PVDATVNV
-661 NYKAEWTEGMSYSK
+661 NYQAEWTVGTSYSE
-675 DGKLIKRTYDET
+675 DGTLIKRTYNEAT
-687 NTTYDNAAAEKSYT
+687 TTYDSDAAVKSYT

>member
-15 MALSVCALPAAAA
+15 MALSVCALPAAA
-28 ESQVTFDVNKN
+28 ESQVTFDVTKK

-51 QTQSEAGKGEGS
+51 QTQSEEDKGEGS

-81 YEDGKPTLAYDLD
+81 YEDGKPTLAYDLA
-94 ATLKNKGLDNGI
+94 ATLKGKGLDDSI
-106 FNGNSNGNSDMID
+106 FNGTGMID
-119 KNTGLIDSKLLYD
+119 NKTGLIDSKKLYE
-132 EINKTFSTLTADE
+132 EINKTFSKLSESE
-145 KAAMQKG
+145 KVAMKKG
-152 DPQKTNDAGVASFT
+152 EPQTTDKTGVASFKG
-166 ELPLGIYM
+166 LPLGIYM

-205 EWVYDVEAS
+205 EWVYDVKAR

-230 TTAGSRAKAVAVPNV
+230 TTAGSRADAAVPNV

-252 TSDGVWEAVDLN
+252 TSNGAWEAVDLT
-264 DAIRVTAGKNSQTE
+264 DAIKVTVGKNSQTDD
-278 EATTKGYLTT
+278 ATKGYLTT
-288 SDTGTITIES
+288 SDKGTITIDS

-322 NANIFTVEKDSEGK
+322 NANIFTVEKDSNGT
-336 LVTKVGGQKVESVS
+336 LVTKVKGTKVEFVL

-355 PDLDKNVADRKG
+355 PDLNKKVADRKG
-367 DTTNNGADYAIG
+367 DTTNNDADYAIG
-379 DAVPYTLTIYVPAN
+379 DTVPYTLTIYVPAN

-413 NEGSFKVTYNGG
+413 NADSFKVTYNGG
-425 TDGADIDI
+425 ADGADIDV
-433 PADKYAAAVITTD
+433 PANQYAAVAITTD
-446 AAKDVSSFTIDFKPK
+446 EASDVSSFTIDFKPK
-461 GADGKVGGLDEAFA
+461 DADGKVGGLDDTFE

-523 NPYEIHNES
+523 NPYEIHDES

-540 IYKVNESNA
+540 IYKVNESNT

-564 TTDKE
+564 ATDKE
-569 TTWTDN
+569 TTWTDD
-575 SDEDGRNTKTGVT
+575 SDGDGRDTKTGVT
-588 FAGKNIEYASADEV
+588 FAGRNIEYASADEV
-602 KAAGLNTA
+602 KAAGLDTA
-610 KKWIKVY
+610 NKWIKVY
-617 EKESDANGKITYK
+617 EKESDTEGKITYK

-661 NYKAEWTEGMSYSK
+661 NYKAEWTVGTAYSK
-675 DGKLIKRTYDET
+675 EGKLIKRTYDKT
-687 NTTYDNAAAEKSYT
+687 KTTYDNDAAVKSYT
-701 VVNRRGFQ
+701 VVNRKGFQ

>member
-28 ESQVTFDVNKN
+28 ERQVTFDVNKK

-94 ATLKNKGLDNGI
+94 KTLKDKGLTDSI
-106 FNGNSNGNSDMID
+106 FNGNQGMID
-119 KNTGLIDSKLLYD
+119 SETGLIDSKSLYK
-132 EINKTFSTLTADE
+132 EINKTFSTLTDDE
-145 KAAMQKG
+145 KAAMKKG
-152 DPQKTNDAGVASFT
+152 DPQTTNNAGVASFT
-166 ELPLGIYM
+166 KLPLGIYM

-205 EWVYDVEAS
+205 EWVYDVKAS

-252 TSDGVWEAVDLN
+252 TSGGTWEAVDLT
-264 DAIRVTAGKNSQTE
+264 DAIKVTAGTKSQ
-278 EATTKGYLTT
+278 GYLTT
-288 SDTGTITIES
+288 SNEGTITIES

-322 NANIFTVEKDSEGK
+322 NANIFTVEKGSDGN
-336 LVTKVGGQKVESVS
+336 LVTKVDGTKVESVS

-355 PDLDKNVADRKG
+355 PDLDKKVPDRE
-367 DTTNNGADYAIG
+367 DATTNNDADYAIG

-407 ASQQAY
+407 ASQQEY
-413 NEGSFKVTYNGG
+413 NRDSFKVTYNGG

-446 AAKDVSSFTIDFKPK
+446 TTNDVSSFTIDFKPK
-461 GADGKVGGLDEAFA
+461 GADGKVGGLGDDFA

-523 NPYEIHNES
+523 NPYEIHDES

-540 IYKVNESNA
+540 IYKVNESNT
-549 AMQGVTFALYKAVDE
+549 AMQGVTFALYKEVNTA
-564 TTDKE
+564 TDKE
-569 TTWTDN
+569 ITWTGD
-575 SDEDGRNTKTGVT
+575 DRNEKKGIT
-588 FAGKNIEYASADEV
+588 FAGKNTEYASDDEV

-617 EKESDANGKITYK
+617 EKESGEDGKITYK

-661 NYKAEWTEGMSYSK
+661 NYQAEWTVGTSYSE
-675 DGKLIKRTYDET
+675 DGTLIKRTYNEAT
-687 NTTYDNAAAEKSYT
+687 TTYDSDAAVKSYT

-734 VLFSMKKKNDRA
+734 VLFSMKKKNDRT

>member
-28 ESQVTFDVNKN
+28 ERQVTFDVNKN

-106 FNGNSNGNSDMID
+106 FNGNSDMID
-119 KNTGLIDSKLLYD
+119 IKTGLIDSQLLYN
-132 EINKTFSTLTADE
+132 EINKTFSALTDVE
-145 KAAMQKG
+145 KATMKQG
-152 DPQKTNDAGVASFT
+152 DPQTTNDAGVASFT
-166 ELPLGIYM
+166 ALPLGIYM

-205 EWVYDVEAS
+205 EWVYDVKAR

-230 TTAGSRAKAVAVPNV
+230 TTAGSRENGVAVPNV

-252 TSDGVWEAVDLN
+252 TSDGVWETVDLN
-264 DAIRVTAGKNSQTE
+264 DAIKVTAGKKSQTDD
-278 EATTKGYLTT
+278 ATTKGYLTT
-288 SDTGTITIES
+288 SVAGTITIES

-336 LVTKVGGQKVESVS
+336 LVTKVGGKQVESVS

-355 PDLDKNVADRKG
+355 PDLDKKIPDRK
-367 DTTNNGADYAIG
+367 DNTTNNDADYAIG
-379 DAVPYTLTIYVPAN
+379 DAVPYTLTIQVPAN

-413 NEGSFKVTYNGG
+413 NKDSFKVTYNDG
-425 TDGADIDI
+425 TGGADMDV

-446 AAKDVSSFTIDFKPK
+446 TTNDVSSFTIDFKPK
-461 GADGKVGGLDEAFA
+461 GADGKVGGLDKTFA

-485 TLKDGAVTDK
+485 TLKDGAVTNK

-506 SNKTDIGADGK
+506 SNKTDIDADGK
-517 EIPNPG
+517 EIQNPG
-523 NPYEIHNES
+523 TPYEIHDES

-540 IYKVNESNA
+540 IYKVNESNTP
-549 AMQGVTFALYKAVDE
+549 MQGVTFALYKEVDPA
-564 TTDKE
+564 TDTEIK
-569 TTWTDN
+569 WTGD
-575 SDEDGRNTKTGVT
+575 DRNEKKGIT

-602 KAAGLNTA
+602 KAAGLDTA
-610 KKWIKVY
+610 KKWIKVC
-617 EKESDANGKITYK
+617 EKESDTDGKITYK
-630 GLPNGV
+630 GLSNGV

-661 NYKAEWTEGMSYSK
+661 NYTAAWTVGTLYSE
-675 DGKLIKRTYDET
+675 DGKLIRRTYDE
-687 NTTYDNAAAEKSYT
+687 NKTTYDNDAAVKSYT